1 MLLVD
6 TSSSL
11 TDATLGAIQDSADLI
26 VLLTTQDIPSIKNAR
41 LFLDL
46 ADALGIQRKQILFVM
61 NRYDKRIG
69 ITPDKI
75 GESFKQEIVSVLPFD
90 ERTVV
95 PSVNRGLPFILGDK
109 SKPIARAVLS
119 LTEIIRQRLAEQET
133 RDDTRHTVKVG
144 TGRLKRIIG

>member
-1 MLLVD
+1 VD

-11 TDATLGAIQDSADLI
+11 TDATLGAIQDAADLI

-61 NRYDKRIG
+61 NRYDKRIS
-69 ITPDKI
+69 ITPEKI
-75 GESFKQEIVSVLPFD
+75 GESFKQEIVAVLPFD

-109 SKPIARAVLS
+109 SKPIARAILS
-119 LTEIIRQRLAEQET
+119 LTETIRQRLAEQET
-133 RDDTRHTVKVG
+133 RDDIRHTVKVG